1 MEFPIIDN
9 TAEYVEFMKK
19 NFPQKKIGKMP
30 KSEKDLDLTVRI
42 EMENSAPHLLQR
54 IINPKPAETLPA
66 DVLDRYNKNMLWVED
81 IPVYRQAGMTG
92 LAANMQRDVYEANKQ
107 IFEAKIA
114 EQKAKNDAVA
124 KFHRD
129 RPKGMQHMPPL
140 SQEQIMQAR
149 ERWGIT
155 NRPAWDKGQDN

>member
-54 IINPKPAETLPA
+54 IINPKPAETLHRCIRP
-66 DVLDRYNKNMLWVED
+66 
-81 IPVYRQAGMTG
+81 IQ
-92 LAANMQRDVYEANKQ
+92 
-107 IFEAKIA
+107 
-114 EQKAKNDAVA
+114 QKHALGGGY
-124 KFHRD
+124 
-129 RPKGMQHMPPL
+129 PCL
-140 SQEQIMQAR
+140 
-149 ERWGIT
+149 
-155 NRPAWDKGQDN
+155 

>member
-92 LAANMQRDVYEANKQ
+92 LAAKAPIFPNPRTAVPFEITATKFDLDV
-107 IFEAKIA
+107 
-114 EQKAKNDAVA
+114 
-124 KFHRD
+124 
-129 RPKGMQHMPPL
+129 
-140 SQEQIMQAR
+140 
-149 ERWGIT
+149 
-155 NRPAWDKGQDN
+155 